1 MHLLAVAQEP
11 GVVLLGL
18 GRVDGV
24 RVAEECHGS
33 GSPHVWSFVPYA
45 IFAKGAAPGE
55 ASCSPGAVL

>member
-24 RVAEECHGS
+24 RVAEECHGVW
-33 GSPHVWSFVPYA
+33 SPHMWSVVLDA
-45 IFAKGAAPGE
+45 IFAKRAAPGE